1 MTRQTDALGSS
12 TTYEYSAG
20 GYLAKVTDAL
30 GAAVK
35 YSYDKLGNKLSM
47 TDGRGKLTRYAYT
60 SLGALK
66 SVTNAENKAQTYR
79 YDLEGN
85 LALITD
91 KNGNNTVYTYDS
103 TGNLL
108 ERRVQETGDSI
119 GYTYDE
125 AGNRT
130 SMTDESGRST
140 YSYDK
145 NGRLFEIRKGAALQ
159 LSYEYDRAGNISRVT
174 DLKGRAVSYT
184 YDRSNRLETVASS
197 GKTTTYAYDE
207 NGRRT
212 GVEYEGGVTES
223 YSYDRDNQLVRLVNK
238 KPGGAVLS
246 EYSYTYDLAGRQTAK
261 TDSFGTTEYTYDKAG
276 RVLRVAAPGKL
287 TVYAYD
293 SAGNRVS
300 QNETYTSQ
308 QPSGYVDGGTGKD
321 IQYILKK
328 SDYAYSSANL
338 LLRLTERLLDS
349 EGRELA
355 RKLTKYAYDDNGN
368 QLRQSVSHI
377 LPDSTKLRPSTKD
390 TAYGDELEGEIDSL
404 IEKTSYTYDGFNRLN
419 NTETIKAGE
428 RTAAEYIYDGDD
440 LRVSKTVR
448 KSGSGYRAEVTNYL
462 YDRQNV
468 ILETDAEGNTRASY
482 VKGINYVS
490 KTDGENR
497 VSYYLFNGHGDVVQ
511 TVDAA
516 GNTQNQYEYDIWGN
530 PVLTIE
536 ASENAIRYAGEFLD
550 LETGLYY
557 LRARFYD
564 PYIGR
569 FTTEDSYWGE
579 DENPLSLNLYTY
591 CANDPVRYVD
601 PSGHVWMYNA
611 GGRLQDVEQ
620 KDVSGATQV
629 GYSLAKDVTMYNSG
643 GFSSQVAVSDI
654 SRAEQVGFVL
664 PQLIYNSTDT
674 VNVSSGVVIN
684 YSNIQNM
691 NIAAN
696 AHVFVE
702 NRGFIDTLFSDK
714 GSSMTLDNY
723 GKVRAVNIGEGA
735 VANIFNYNQEKDP
748 ETNEYIKSIE
758 VITGGLKSNINL
770 FNYGGVGEV
779 HTGDYSENLVYN
791 ENEEAYVNWLET
803 GLGNSSGTDQGTR
816 YYSGRGSIKVIS
828 DLDKLKA
835 NLYKL
840 GYINVYKD
848 YASARNQFL
857 KDYLDNGHSLD
868 ADFKRM
874 GSGDHYS
881 SLLNWT
887 NKALAGKYTHTTDG
901 RNKGNAN
908 DFVNGFIEHFTDKVD
923 AAKKYYSEL
932 FSNPLEKTIEVYTD
946 PRTIAKLNPS
956 TDMLLQAYDM
966 GIIAYSDYKL
976 LLSGDKQALLKRAG
990 DASGELLEII
1000 ALSLVL
1006 KKFGTFEGTGKVV
1019 EGGTGFLSKPATSNG
1034 TLNIGA
1040 GSKPISGAYNIDI
1053 NPSATGVYAG
1063 DAANLSGIVS
1073 GSQSRIVIQNPYNFN
1088 ALNSEISRVLK
1099 KGGTIEI
1106 SGGMSNKWFNSIYK
1120 MSESEL
1126 NSLGYS
1132 TVSRGQ
1138 ATSAGTGFT
1147 IQGEAIKSNIME
1159 IVLKKIK

>member
-1 MTRQTDALGSS
+1 M
-12 TTYEYSAG
+12 
-20 GYLAKVTDAL
+20 
-30 GAAVK
+30 
-35 YSYDKLGNKLSM
+35 
-47 TDGRGKLTRYAYT
+47 
-60 SLGALK
+60 
-66 SVTNAENKAQTYR
+66 
-79 YDLEGN
+79 
-85 LALITD
+85 
-91 KNGNNTVYTYDS
+91 
-103 TGNLL
+103 
-108 ERRVQETGDSI
+108 
-119 GYTYDE
+119 
-125 AGNRT
+125 
-130 SMTDESGRST
+130 
-140 YSYDK
+140 
-145 NGRLFEIRKGAALQ
+145 
-159 LSYEYDRAGNISRVT
+159 
-174 DLKGRAVSYT
+174 
-184 YDRSNRLETVASS
+184 
-197 GKTTTYAYDE
+197 
-207 NGRRT
+207 
-212 GVEYEGGVTES
+212 
-223 YSYDRDNQLVRLVNK
+223 
-238 KPGGAVLS
+238 
-246 EYSYTYDLAGRQTAK
+246 
-261 TDSFGTTEYTYDKAG
+261 
-276 RVLRVAAPGKL
+276 
-287 TVYAYD
+287 
-293 SAGNRVS
+293 
-300 QNETYTSQ
+300 
-308 QPSGYVDGGTGKD
+308 
-321 IQYILKK
+321 
-328 SDYAYSSANL
+328 
-338 LLRLTERLLDS
+338 
-349 EGRELA
+349 
-355 RKLTKYAYDDNGN
+355 
-368 QLRQSVSHI
+368 SHI
-377 LPDSTKLRPSTKD
+377 LPDSTKLRPSTKG

-428 RTAAEYIYDGDD
+428 RTTAEYTYDGDD

-482 VKGINYVS
+482 VKGINYIS
-490 KTDGENR
+490 KTDGTGAD
-497 VSYYLFNGHGDVVQ
+497 SYYLFNGHGDVVQ

-536 ASENAIRYAGEFLD
+536 TAAGNAIRYAGEFLD
-550 LETGLYY
+550 SETGLYY

-611 GGRLQDVEQ
+611 GGRLQDIDQ

-735 VANIFNYNQEKDP
+735 VANIFNYNQERDP

-803 GLGNSSGTDQGTR
+803 GLGNSSATDQGTR

-1006 KKFGTFEGTGKVV
+1006 KKFGTFEEKPKSNPVGGGCFTAGTLVPTEDGQRPIEEVKVGDYVWSENPETGKKGLKKVV
-1019 EGGTGFLSKPATSNG
+1019 DTFIHDKYTLIHVYTGDTMIDTTEEHPFWVEEKGWVFAGQLNEGDVLRLKTGENVKVTKLER
-1034 TLNIGA
+1034 
-1040 GSKPISGAYNIDI
+1040 IDLKE
-1053 NPSATGVYAG
+1053 PVK
-1063 DAANLSGIVS
+1063 V
-1073 GSQSRIVIQNPYNFN
+1073 YNFEVQDWHTYYVSDVN
-1088 ALNSEISRVLK
+1088 VLVHNKAMIKQPTNINMVKDGYLK
-1099 KGGTIEI
+1099 KNGIDAHKLKAEALGTKNDIA
-1106 SGGMSNKWFNSIYK
+1106 KYDIYK
-1120 MSESEL
+1120 DKD
-1126 NSLGYS
+1126 
-1132 TVSRGQ
+1132 TGQ
-1138 ATSAGTGFT
+1138 LWVYRKGGKGEGIPTGEY
-1147 IQGEAIKSNIME
+1147 ID
-1159 IVLKKIK
+1159 